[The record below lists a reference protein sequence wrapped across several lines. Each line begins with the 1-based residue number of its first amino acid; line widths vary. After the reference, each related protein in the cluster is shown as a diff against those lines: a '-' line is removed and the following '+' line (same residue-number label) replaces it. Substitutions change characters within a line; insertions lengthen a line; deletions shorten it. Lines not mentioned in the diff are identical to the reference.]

1 MFKGFSFFTPPFGG
15 LPEASRS
22 AGGASLKERH
32 FWLQN
37 MFFLYRYKKYGLP
50 YGLIKLH
57 EFLLEDIIVYFEK
70 GKFTRK
76 RVKEARKAVKQAL
89 RFAKKKKIY
98 PSIKTDR
105 ANELLEELLE
115 EVEYTHQVLKET
127 ATEMESMITLI
138 KEERVGNVPSL
149 INTAREHFRNNELE
163 KGMELLRES
172 QGKLGINFLLKT
184 REKVLAG
191 IGSEVKKI
199 KYEIQ
204 TKRKQSLG

>member
-1 MFKGFSFFTPPFGG
+1 MF
-15 LPEASRS
+15 L
-22 AGGASLKERH
+22 
-32 FWLQN
+32 
-37 MFFLYRYKKYGLP
+37 LYRYKKNGLP

-57 EFLLEDIIVYFEK
+57 EFLLEDIIVCFEK

-105 ANELLEELLE
+105 ANELLEELLD

-127 ATEMESMITLI
+127 AIEMESMITLI
-138 KEERVGNVPSL
+138 KEERVGNISSL
-149 INTAREHFRNNELE
+149 INTARERFRNKELE
-163 KGMELLRES
+163 KGMELLREA
-172 QGKLGINFLLKT
+172 QMMLGEKFLLKT
-184 REKVLAG
+184 REKALAG
-191 IGSEVKKI
+191 ISSEVKKI

-204 TKRKQSLG
+204 QKRVNF